1 MIEVSNILFIIAW
14 FVLPETFT
22 LLLKTSS
29 TEAPLK
35 MSFSPLSFVTT
46 AAITPGT
53 TAPKRPLNACSPL
66 EILAVASATL
76 EAVAVDV

>member
-1 MIEVSNILFIIAW
+1 
-14 FVLPETFT
+14 
-22 LLLKTSS
+22 
-29 TEAPLK
+29 
-35 MSFSPLSFVTT
+35 MSFSPLSFVTI